1 MTQNCFELSAASLG
15 SSYAGTAYGS
25 AADISAV
32 ALLTLMMRVEAATVG
47 AAALSATMGVER
59 ERERAAE
66 SLPIADNCE
75 IEFELSPY
83 LQEQLQTVA
92 ASIFNRT
99 NVDFY
104 RGYRKATGMSLS
116 EVGEITISRDDLR
129 PLAYRA
135 LMHESTVSGENIVW
149 DKPFAPRFAESLL
162 QLQKYWDCDFLQ
174 QYKNV
179 AGNMTAHSARRLLR
193 KF

>member
-15 SSYAGTAYGS
+15 STSVGS
-25 AADISAV
+25 AAEISAV

-47 AAALSATMGVER
+47 AAATREHER
-59 ERERAAE
+59 ERTAE
-66 SLPIADNCE
+66 SLPIADNCD

-92 ASIFNRT
+92 ASIFNRA
-99 NVDFY
+99 NADFY
-104 RGYRKATGMSLS
+104 RGYRKATGVCLG
-116 EVGEITISRDDLR
+116 EVGEITIGRDDLR

-135 LMHESTVSGENIVW
+135 LMHESAVNGENIVW